1 MRDFIPPAPDPRATA
16 PAFTRSG
23 PQDTGGTRVDRRRR
37 RRALISVPIRIRPT
51 DASIGLPEQISTTVN
66 VSRLGVLFV
75 TALPAYSRGM
85 AVQLVFPYS
94 NAPGALVTE
103 QTGYVIRVSEVA
115 QGWYAVAIA
124 LGSPAPENAPS
135 CPSATDSGQTQPQET
150 PPAAICDHRSEPK
163 PLVLALDSE
172 PAVLEMI
179 RTLLSDEGYEVIGV
193 NNSADAHD
201 VLKLFT
207 PVIVIAEIEGEGFPG
222 YDLCA
227 HIKATPRLQCV
238 PVVLTTQLANPTDY
252 SNAHSLGAVV
262 CMAKPFRNERLVH
275 ITHLLAPLKRRY
287 DSGSAA

>member
-1 MRDFIPPAPDPRATA
+1 MRDFIPPAPDPGAAA
-16 PAFTRSG
+16 PAIRRSD
-23 PQDTGGTRVDRRRR
+23 PQDTRGSHVDRRRR
-37 RRALISVPIRIRPT
+37 RRALISVPVRIRPT
-51 DASIGLPEQISTTVN
+51 DASSGLPEQISTTVN

-85 AVQLVFPYS
+85 PVQVVFPYS

-103 QTGYVIRVSEVA
+103 QTGQVVRVSEVA
-115 QGWYAVAIA
+115 EGWYAVAIA
-124 LGSPAPENAPS
+124 LGPLPANDGLSCTSAPESDRA
-135 CPSATDSGQTQPQET
+135 PQET
-150 PPAAICDHRSEPK
+150 PPAAICAHRSEPK
-163 PLVLALDSE
+163 PLVLALDSD
-172 PAVLEMI
+172 PVVLEVI
-179 RTLLSDEGYEVIGV
+179 RALLTDEGYEVIGV

-287 DSGSAA
+287 HSGSAA